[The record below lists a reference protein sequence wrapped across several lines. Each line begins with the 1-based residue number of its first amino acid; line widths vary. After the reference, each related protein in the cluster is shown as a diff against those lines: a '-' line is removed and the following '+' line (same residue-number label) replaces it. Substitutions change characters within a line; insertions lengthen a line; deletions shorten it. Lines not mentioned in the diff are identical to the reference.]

1 MIEKNLFSL
10 LSHSKKY
17 IAFHVIFQ
25 WLSLIS
31 QIIAIFTL
39 SGLLEM
45 LFKNAWNEKRIL
57 CSFISFVLVIFIRYF
72 SERAQTKLSF
82 LASVDVK
89 RILREKIYEKMLKLG
104 TSYKEQVTTSE
115 IVQIATEGV
124 EQLEIF
130 FGKYLPQLFYCLLA
144 PLTLFF
150 VLSFIDMR
158 ASLVLLTCVPLIPIS
173 IVIVQK
179 IAKKLLNKYWT
190 AYTELGDSFL
200 ENLQGLTTLKIY
212 QADEQKAIE
221 MDQEADHFRKITM
234 KVLTMQLNSTSIMDI
249 IAYGG
254 ATVGMLVAINSCI
267 QGQISLYDSLIIIL
281 LASEFFLPMRL
292 LGSYFHIAMN
302 GMAASNKIFKL
313 LNLPEPKHGTF
324 SISDLQT
331 TIIFTNANFSYQN
344 NRQILNNITL
354 TIPHNSLISIV
365 GESGSGKSTI
375 ANLLTGKNKNY
386 TGSIKIGNIEL
397 SDIKESS
404 LMRHV
409 NLISHN
415 SYLFKG
421 TVRDNLLMANPNAT
435 DTELINVLKKV
446 TIWDFLLTQNGL
458 DTLLAERA
466 SNISGGQKQR
476 IALARTL
483 LTDASIYI
491 FDEATSN
498 IDCNSE
504 EVIMKIVK
512 ELSKSKT
519 VILISHRLA
528 NVITSNCIYMLCD
541 GNVIESGTHEE
552 LLSHNSSYAEMY
564 YAQQKLEQYQMSEGC
579 L

>member
-1 MIEKNLFSL
+1 MIEKHLFSL

-17 IAFHVIFQ
+17 IAFHIIFQ

-45 LFKNAWNEKRIL
+45 LFKEEWNKKRIVY
-57 CSFISFVLVIFIRYF
+57 SFIIFAFVIFIRYF
-72 SERAQTKLSF
+72 SERAQAKLSF

-89 RILREKIYEKMLKLG
+89 MILREKIYEKMLRLG

-115 IVQIATEGV
+115 IVQIATEGI

-130 FGKYLPQLFYCLLA
+130 FGKYLPQLFYSLLA
-144 PLTLFF
+144 PVTLFF
-150 VLSFIDMR
+150 VLSFVDVK
-158 ASLVLLTCVPLIPIS
+158 ASLILLTCVPLIPIS

-190 AYTELGDSFL
+190 VYTELGDSFL

-212 QADEQKAIE
+212 QADELKAME
-221 MDQEADHFRKITM
+221 MDQEANHFRKITM

-254 ATVGMLVAINSCI
+254 AAVGMLVAVNSCV
-267 QGQISLYDSLIIIL
+267 QGRISLYGALIIIL
-281 LASEFFLPMRL
+281 LASEFFLPLRL

-313 LNLPEPKHGTF
+313 LNLTEPQQGIF
-324 SISDLQT
+324 SISDLKT
-331 TIIFTNANFSYQN
+331 TIIFKNTHFSYQY
-344 NRQILNNITL
+344 NRQILNDISL
-354 TIPHNSLISIV
+354 TIPAGSLISIV

-386 TGSIKIGNIEL
+386 TGSIKIGNIEI

-404 LMRHV
+404 LMKHV
-409 NLISHN
+409 NLIGHN

-435 DTELINVLKKV
+435 DEEMISVLKKV

-498 IDCNSE
+498 IDCTSE
-504 EVIMKIVK
+504 EIIMKIVK

-541 GNVIESGTHEE
+541 GSIAESGTHEE
-552 LLSHNSSYAEMY
+552 LLSHNSYYAKMY
-564 YAQQKLEQYQMSEGC
+564 YAQQKLEQYQM
-579 L
+579 